1 MKGLSSNKDN
11 ILRKTDKCNSLVLIN
26 KEDYIKRIKELST
39 DVSKFKEVTAEPGKK
54 INLLLQ
60 SEGKFIEFLKRVK
73 SYVTTE
79 LCQGSQPG
87 IMC

>member
-1 MKGLSSNKDN
+1 M
-11 ILRKTDKCNSLVLIN
+11 LIN